1 MALKQKFAVK
11 CVLGDNDFQLRAD
24 PGEAFLVKDIQ
35 VYNPVSNYV
44 TLRTEK
50 ATVGYFRVGGPL
62 GSHLPFLGGR
72 SEPRI
77 SDHIGAA
84 VADHAAH
91 NHKAGVFKGSDAG
104 ADQTLFV
111 PLVDGAGTT
120 IAANALGKSGAA
132 ADIDIMTDTLA
143 AQVHSVSQPDRHSIE
158 SVPMLRMRTLLRDMI
173 ERALL
178 TGYPVAEG
186 ETFSVTGAKQAGAIV
201 LAIYE
206 IYEPGDIKPEDPNG
220 SRAKEYVFVQY
231 GNSGAAINVDGDT
244 LFDVCQT
251 PPEFP
256 DFPFGKTVSPKHSI
270 TLLSILGSDFSPS
283 ANIATDYTYT
293 KFLKMV
299 YNREVLFDEDRNGLL
314 MLSPTGANI
323 GGRDLVAEG
332 QSLIGNYSNIDMR
345 LPFILPEPLVF
356 SPGDELLLYLT
367 TGRVGTGQDINIDGQ
382 EVGLIEAVKGIE

>member
-11 CVLGDNDFQLRAD
+11 CVFGDNDFQLRAD

-72 SEPRI
+72 SEPRLY
-77 SDHIGAA
+77 D
-84 VADHAAH
+84 H

-120 IAANALGKSGAA
+120 IAANALGKSGAT
-132 ADIDIMTDTLA
+132 ADKDIMTDILA
-143 AQVHSVSQPDRHSIE
+143 AQVHSVSQPDRHSIV
-158 SVPMLRMRTLLRDMI
+158 SVPMLRMTTLLRDMI

-186 ETFSVTGAKQAGAIV
+186 ETFSITGAKQAGAIV

-283 ANIATDYTYT
+283 ANIAADYTYT

-314 MLSPTGANI
+314 MLSPTGANV

-367 TGRVGTGQDINIDGQ
+367 TGKVGTGQDINIAGQ

>member
-1 MALKQKFAVK
+1 
-11 CVLGDNDFQLRAD
+11 
-24 PGEAFLVKDIQ
+24 
-35 VYNPVSNYV
+35 V
-44 TLRTEK
+44 T
-50 ATVGYFRVGGPL
+50 
-62 GSHLPFLGGR
+62 
-72 SEPRI
+72 
-77 SDHIGAA
+77 
-84 VADHAAH
+84 
-91 NHKAGVFKGSDAG
+91 
-104 ADQTLFV
+104 
-111 PLVDGAGTT
+111 DGAGT
-120 IAANALGKSGAA
+120 IIGANVLGKSGAG
-132 ADIDIMTDTLA
+132 ADKDIMT
-143 AQVHSVSQPDRHSIE
+143 SSI
-158 SVPMLRMRTLLRDMI
+158 VAIATKTPMLGMRTLLRDMI

-283 ANIATDYTYT
+283 ANIAADYTYT

-332 QSLIGNYSNIDMR
+332 QSLVGNYSNIDMR

-367 TGRVGTGQDINIDGQ
+367 TGKVGTGQDINIDGQ

>member
-72 SEPRI
+72 SEPRLY
-77 SDHIGAA
+77 G
-84 VADHAAH
+84 H
-91 NHKAGVFKGSDAG
+91 NHKAGVFKGSNAG
-104 ADQTLFV
+104 AGQTLFV

-120 IAANALGKSGAA
+120 IAANALGKSSAA
-132 ADIDIMTDTLA
+132 NDKDIMTDILA
-143 AQVHSVSQPDRHSIE
+143 AQVHSVTQPDRHSIV

-367 TGRVGTGQDINIDGQ
+367 TGKVGTGQDINIAGQ